1 MTTVLDVLR
10 NRGYGDVDE
19 AALVRA
25 VQDVLP
31 ARTDGGAGVPSG
43 EAQAFMAMHSGISM
57 SDEAIAVAGQR
68 LAARRIA
75 EIAQTLDTAAVAALL
90 GVHRTRVQ
98 HLRDDGALYAY
109 RDGRFNR
116 YPLWQFTD
124 QGRPLPGF
132 RQVLAALGPAH
143 RSVVTGFM
151 TTTQPDLDTGAGPVS
166 VRDWLADG
174 LDPEPVLELA
184 AGVAQPW

>member
-1 MTTVLDVLR
+1 MTSVLDVLR
-10 NRGYGDVDE
+10 DRGYGDVDE

-31 ARTDGGAGVPSG
+31 ARTAAEAGGASDPGQ
-43 EAQAFMAMHSGISM
+43 EFMETHSGIRLTG
-57 SDEAIAVAGQR
+57 DAVAGAATR

-75 EIAQTLDTAAVAALL
+75 EAARTLDTAAVAQIL

-98 HLRDDGALYAY
+98 HLREDGDLYAY
-109 RDGRFNR
+109 RDGRSNR

-124 QGRPLPGF
+124 QGKLLPGL
-132 RQVLAALGPAH
+132 REVLAALGPTH

-151 TTTQPDLDTGAGPVS
+151 TTPQPDLETGAGPVS
-166 VRDWLADG
+166 ARDWLAAG
-174 LDPEPVLELA
+174 QDPEPVVELA
-184 AGVAQPW
+184 RGVAQPW

>member
-1 MTTVLDVLR
+1 MTSVLDVLR
-10 NRGYGDVDE
+10 DRGYGDVDE

-31 ARTDGGAGVPSG
+31 ARTTAGL
-43 EAQAFMAMHSGISM
+43 EAPDPGQDFMQTHSGIELTG
-57 SDEAIAVAGQR
+57 DAVAGAAKR

-75 EIAQTLDTAAVAALL
+75 ATARTLDTAAVAQLL

-98 HLRDDGALYAY
+98 HLREDGALYAY
-109 RDGRFNR
+109 RDGRRNR

-124 QGRPLPGF
+124 QETQLPGL
-132 RQVLAALGPAH
+132 REVMAALGPAH

-151 TTTQPDLDTGAGPVS
+151 TTVQPDLQTDAGAVNA
-166 VRDWLADG
+166 RDWLAAG
-174 LDPEPVLELA
+174 HDPEPVIELA
-184 AGVAQPW
+184 RGVTQPW